1 MSELLQRRSL
11 SEQVYDVLIHDI
23 VTGQIALGDRLINR
37 ELQTRFGVSSTP
49 IRDAINKLYQDG
61 LIRELTNSGA
71 QLIDFDQQYAEEL
84 NHFIMMLTCEALAL
98 ASQSDQ
104 QAEIVRLLHEY
115 QEDVYKRQD
124 KRCPAG
130 VCKEL
135 LQYTIDPQKCRG
147 CTLCAKVCPAGAITG
162 TVKEPHVI
170 DPGTVSYTHLDVYK
184 RQPY

>member
-84 NHFIMMLTCEALAL
+84 NHFIMMLACEALL
-98 ASQSDQ
+98 VMLSVSASGRPANCCVARCRIRNSCS
-104 QAEIVRLLHEY
+104 ICSFLNFSSCSLSSLHFFP
-115 QEDVYKRQD
+115 V
-124 KRCPAG
+124 G
-130 VCKEL
+130 V
-135 LQYTIDPQKCRG
+135 
-147 CTLCAKVCPAGAITG
+147 V
-162 TVKEPHVI
+162 
-170 DPGTVSYTHLDVYK
+170 
-184 RQPY
+184 

>member
-84 NHFIMMLTCEALAL
+84 NHFIMMLACEALAL
-98 ASQSDQ
+98 AAQSDQ
-104 QAEIVRLLHEY
+104 QA
-115 QEDVYKRQD
+115 Q
-124 KRCPAG
+124 
-130 VCKEL
+130 
-135 LQYTIDPQKCRG
+135 
-147 CTLCAKVCPAGAITG
+147 
-162 TVKEPHVI
+162 
-170 DPGTVSYTHLDVYK
+170 
-184 RQPY
+184 

>member
-71 QLIDFDQQYAEEL
+71 QLIDQDESPAVSFSHYFH
-84 NHFIMMLTCEALAL
+84 NI
-98 ASQSDQ
+98 
-104 QAEIVRLLHEY
+104 LHM
-115 QEDVYKRQD
+115 
-124 KRCPAG
+124 
-130 VCKEL
+130 
-135 LQYTIDPQKCRG
+135 
-147 CTLCAKVCPAGAITG
+147 
-162 TVKEPHVI
+162 
-170 DPGTVSYTHLDVYK
+170 
-184 RQPY
+184 